1 MSNCLQDLSR
11 QFRGCRINTWPRS
24 NNKFFIKET
33 LNNSFNIRTILEFS
47 IQEILPNFE
56 FHINPDGEKKNFQF
70 DDNNLGST
78 PFNHTPKTSAFQTFQ
93 NGSEKLLKTATLTL
107 SIHIYYYPFHDSGNS
122 TFQSNHSQINIP
134 LIPSQIAP
142 FFQPL
147 QPRNLRCNPVHLA
160 PSSTYTHTHG
170 HGAWHGQRHGHRN
183 ESQNFNSSLL
193 AGERLRVKSSH
204 SSALDEATLFAPHGW
219 TPADLLS
226 VIP

>member
-147 QPRNLRCNPVHLA
+147 QSRNLRCNPVHLA
-160 PSSTYTHTHG
+160 PSSTYTRTDKG
-170 HGAWHGQRHGHRN
+170 TDTETSLRISIHRFWRGN
-183 ESQNFNSSLL
+183 DC
-193 AGERLRVKSSH
+193 
-204 SSALDEATLFAPHGW
+204 ALKVPIHRRSMKQPCSPPHGW
-219 TPADLLS
+219 TPTDLLS